1 MGSGR
6 VDSRDLA
13 SSPPPGFGPAAARP
27 ARAHSAG
34 TTSAARTGMLVDVK
48 IQAGYAD
55 RESLRNAGNRNAS
68 PAKGRKRKFGVDATK
83 GESAGV
89 NASNT
94 GEHLR
99 SCRKGKGQGKHARLV
114 DKEGATGL
122 GRVQTPTG
130 VYEDE
135 CAFCHSFRTS
145 EPLHGPMVLY
155 HNGRIVSADDGH
167 PTNAIYVHHKCMV
180 WAPKVKSNG
189 DTFENVEDEIKRG
202 SGWDCSRCQL
212 KGAALGCYVR
222 GCPNTY
228 HAPCAL
234 LIPECRWDEEN
245 RYVWCPKHAPPD
257 EMSPPTNESAI
268 LSPVLQNQSLAKE
281 ISADCQMED
290 NQIDPLLGN
299 EMSSPIIESG
309 IPSPVLQNHSS
320 NCPAKEISINCRME
334 DKQINPLL
342 GNEMSSPIVESD
354 IPSPVLQNHSS
365 NRPAK
370 EISADCQMEDK
381 QFNPLITSNSPLP
394 GQVHRQLAKEGISA
408 LHRGQ
413 NLQIDQPNT
422 SSSSLPQGQCSD
434 KEGISTNYQR
444 EEKLVN
450 QSSIPV
456 DQWVLLGVAL
466 SASEKDALKEFAS
479 LTSSILAEEWDKT
492 VTHVI
497 VGRDAGSACGRSHE
511 VLLAILSG
519 KWVLAAGWVVDCLVK
534 RIPGPK
540 PCLAKLIPSPEI
552 SYEVK
557 FFDGLRTSIDGPTK
571 GRARAAEGARKLFS
585 GLRFCLSAF
594 MHPEDRKNIQNL
606 IAAGEG
612 QVLEGMSPDW
622 LRENLNRN
630 PAEVYFIY
638 DGGPPRKPTLD
649 FDLEVQETVEYVE
662 SGAQVIRHQQL
673 FDAILSYDR
682 RILEPTSFFTKIRK

>member
-6 VDSRDLA
+6 VDSRELA

-55 RESLRNAGNRNAS
+55 LESLRNAGNRNAS

-309 IPSPVLQNHSS
+309 IPSPVLQN
-320 NCPAKEISINCRME
+320 
-334 DKQINPLL
+334 
-342 GNEMSSPIVESD
+342 
-354 IPSPVLQNHSS
+354 

-394 GQVHRQLAKEGISA
+394 GQVHS
-408 LHRGQ
+408 
-413 NLQIDQPNT
+413 
-422 SSSSLPQGQCSD
+422 QCSD

-444 EEKLVN
+444 EKLVN

-557 FFDGLRTSIDGPTK
+557 FFDGLGTSIDGPTK

>member
-6 VDSRDLA
+6 VDSRELA

-55 RESLRNAGNRNAS
+55 LESLRNAGNRNAS
-68 PAKGRKRKFGVDATK
+68 PKGRKRKFGVDATK

-99 SCRKGKGQGKHARLV
+99 SCRKGKGQGKHA
-114 DKEGATGL
+114 
-122 GRVQTPTG
+122 
-130 VYEDE
+130 
-135 CAFCHSFRTS
+135 
-145 EPLHGPMVLY
+145 
-155 HNGRIVSADDGH
+155 
-167 PTNAIYVHHKCMV
+167 
-180 WAPKVKSNG
+180 
-189 DTFENVEDEIKRG
+189 
-202 SGWDCSRCQL
+202 
-212 KGAALGCYVR
+212 
-222 GCPNTY
+222 
-228 HAPCAL
+228 
-234 LIPECRWDEEN
+234 
-245 RYVWCPKHAPPD
+245 
-257 EMSPPTNESAI
+257 
-268 LSPVLQNQSLAKE
+268 
-281 ISADCQMED
+281 
-290 NQIDPLLGN
+290 
-299 EMSSPIIESG
+299 
-309 IPSPVLQNHSS
+309 
-320 NCPAKEISINCRME
+320 
-334 DKQINPLL
+334 
-342 GNEMSSPIVESD
+342 
-354 IPSPVLQNHSS
+354 
-365 NRPAK
+365 
-370 EISADCQMEDK
+370 
-381 QFNPLITSNSPLP
+381 
-394 GQVHRQLAKEGISA
+394 RQLAKEGISA

-511 VLLAILSG
+511 V
-519 KWVLAAGWVVDCLVK
+519 
-534 RIPGPK
+534 
-540 PCLAKLIPSPEI
+540 
-552 SYEVK
+552 K
-557 FFDGLRTSIDGPTK
+557 FFDGLGTSIDGPTK